1 MTLQHAAFG
10 DFQAYPFALNGVGVV
25 NGDLRV
31 VQRDRADLLPGLFR
45 LMQAVG
51 DQGMGVFIEHGDI
64 LLYCFLPLPVGEG
77 RGEGIRPLRFPS
89 P

>member
-45 LMQAVG
+45 LLLGVG
-51 DQGMGVFIEHGDI
+51 VLGWGVFIVLGYI
-64 LLYCFLPLPVGEG
+64 VFYCFLPLPVGVG